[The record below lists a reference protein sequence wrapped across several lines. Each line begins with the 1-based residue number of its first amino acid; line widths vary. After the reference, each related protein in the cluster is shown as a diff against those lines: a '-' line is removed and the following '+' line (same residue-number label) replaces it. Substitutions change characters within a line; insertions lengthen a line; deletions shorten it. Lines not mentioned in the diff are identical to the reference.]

1 MRIRRYTRLILA
13 SAALLLFL
21 SSCAGGPES
30 SGRLGAGREVAGG
43 PGAVSPGAGREGTEA
58 AGGAGSGEAPGT
70 YSPLLQLDPQVGYD
84 TLENGLTYYVRRNTT
99 PENRVQLRLVVDA
112 GSVLEREDQLGLA
125 HFVEHMAFNGTEEYE
140 KNTIIDYLEKSGM
153 SFGHD
158 INAYTSFDQTV
169 YKLDLPTDDPETVLR
184 GLDILKEWAFNIAF
198 DPEEVDKERQV
209 IIEEWRSGRSA
220 DSRLRD
226 EYLPV
231 LLRGSRYAE
240 RLPIGSMDV
249 IRRTTAADL
258 KEFYDSWY
266 LPDNMA
272 VIIVGDIDPEKMSGE
287 VRRIF
292 SPFGHEGGASKPAA
306 EGSPELA
313 SDGRADSRAG
323 SRTEGAPKPAADNR
337 EENAQRPSY
346 SVPEADEPAFIL
358 ATDPEARRIRVQ
370 IIRLHNAF
378 TLKTEE
384 DYRTSL
390 ALAMYNQMV
399 GDRLSEKTE
408 QADPPYVSGYFSVSD
423 FLRNDAATL
432 WGATAREGQVDRA
445 LRELL
450 VEAARVERFGFTGGE
465 LQRARENILS
475 WLRRAYE
482 ERDKTESQ
490 RLVNEY
496 VAHFLSGEAAPG
508 IEKEWELARR
518 FLPEIT
524 LNDIRRVGREIVRSG
539 GRETFIITGPEKRDL
554 DYITEA
560 ELQELA
566 AEVNNT
572 EIQPYRDDF
581 SGEEFFDRPLTP
593 GTVTAEIEAP
603 DGVYRGFTLSN
614 GARVLYRQTDF
625 KNEEILFSAFSPGG
639 ASLID
644 TERYFAARLG
654 PNFVDASGLAGY
666 SPSELKKQL
675 AGRQVSVNP
684 YIGELFEGFSGST
697 RPEDLELLY
706 QLVHL
711 YFTSIRE
718 APDLFASYQQRL
730 AGVLANRGQDPQV
743 QFSDRISELLFE
755 DHPRRAP
762 VTAEVVQALDPDDV
776 YGIFRERF
784 SSPSDFTF
792 VFVGNVDPVLIR
804 DLSARYLG
812 SIPAR
817 PAEEWRDTGV
827 RYTDEAQ
834 SAVVNSGIEEK
845 SSVVRLYPGDYTWS
859 LEENTAL
866 SGLEQLLDI
875 RLREEVREEAGGTYS
890 VGVSIST
897 SRYPED
903 DYLLTINFSTDPARV
918 EELSGIIETELRSL
932 QESAVDESYLE
943 KIRSILT
950 KSLEDARQTNE
961 YWLGT
966 IGRIEQYGLDPAEV
980 FAEEERIRGLTAEGL
995 REAAARYISGAVLVE
1010 AVLYPAEYQTVSQ

>member
-1 MRIRRYTRLILA
+1 MRIPGYTRFILA

-21 SSCAGGPES
+21 SSCVS
-30 SGRLGAGREVAGG
+30 G
-43 PGAVSPGAGREGTEA
+43 PGGFDRPATAAHRAGD
-58 AGGAGSGEAPGT
+58 SEAPRPD
-70 YSPLLQLDPQVGYD
+70 SPLLQLDPQVGYG
-84 TLENGLTYYVRRNTT
+84 TLENGLTYYVRNNTT

-153 SFGHD
+153 SFGPD

-169 YKLDLPTDDPETVLR
+169 YKLDLPTEDPETIVR

-272 VIIVGDIDPEKMSGE
+272 VIVVGDIDSEKIAGE
-287 VRRIF
+287 VRRVF
-292 SPFGHEGGASKPAA
+292 SPFGLEDRVS
-306 EGSPELA
+306 E
-313 SDGRADSRAG
+313 
-323 SRTEGAPKPAADNR
+323 PAADNR
-337 EENAQRPSY
+337 EENTQRPSY
-346 SVPEADEPAFIL
+346 SVPEATQPAFIL
-358 ATDPEARRIRVQ
+358 ATDPEARRTRVQ
-370 IIRLHNAF
+370 IIRLHEAF
-378 TLKTEE
+378 TLQTEE

-475 WLRRAYE
+475 WMRRAYE

-508 IEKEWELARR
+508 IVKEWELARR

-524 LNDIRRVGREIVRSG
+524 LDDILRVGNEIVRTG
-539 GRETFIITGPEKRDL
+539 GRETFIITGPEKEDL
-554 DYITEA
+554 NYITET

-566 AEVNNT
+566 AEVDAA
-572 EIQPYRDDF
+572 ELEPYRDDF
-581 SGEEFFDRPLTP
+581 TGEEFFDLPLAP
-593 GTVTAEIEAP
+593 GTVTAEFEAP
-603 DGVYRGFTLSN
+603 DGAYRGFTLSN
-614 GARVLYRQTDF
+614 GARVLYKQTDF

-644 TERYFAARLG
+644 TDRYFAARLA
-654 PNFVDASGLAGY
+654 PNFVDASGLAEYG
-666 SPSELKKQL
+666 PSELKKQL
-675 AGRQVSVNP
+675 TGRQVSVNP

-706 QLVHL
+706 QLVYL

-718 APDLFASYQQRL
+718 APDLFSSYQQRL

-743 QFSDRISELLFE
+743 QLSDRITELLFE
-755 DHPRRAP
+755 DNPRRAP
-762 VTAEVVQALDPDDV
+762 VTAEVVQELDPDDV

-792 VFVGNVDPVLIR
+792 IFTGNVDPVLIR

-845 SSVVRLYPGDYTWS
+845 SSVVLLYPCDYTWS
-859 LEENTAL
+859 LTENTVL

-875 RLREEVREEAGGTYS
+875 RLREEVREDAGGTYG

-918 EELSGIIETELRSL
+918 EELTGIIEAELQYL
-932 QESAVDESYLE
+932 QENTADETYLE

-950 KSLEDARQTNE
+950 KSLEDARQTNG
-961 YWLGT
+961 YWLGA
-966 IGRIEQYGLDPAEV
+966 IGRIEQYGLDPVEV

-1010 AVLYPAEYQTVSQ
+1010 AVLYPAEYQTMSQ

>member
-1 MRIRRYTRLILA
+1 MRIRRYTRFTLA
-13 SAALLLFL
+13 TAALLLFL

-30 SGRLGAGREVAGG
+30 SGR
-43 PGAVSPGAGREGTEA
+43 PGAVREGAEA
-58 AGGAGSGEAPGT
+58 AGGSAPD
-70 YSPLLQLDPQVGYD
+70 SPLLQLDPQVDFG
-84 TLENGLTYYVRRNTT
+84 TLENGLDYYVRRNTT
-99 PENRVQLRLVVDA
+99 PENRVQLRLVVNA

-125 HFVEHMAFNGTEEYE
+125 HFVEHMAFNGTERYE
-140 KNTIIDYLEKSGM
+140 KNTIIDYLEKTGM
-153 SFGHD
+153 SFGPD

-169 YKLDLPTDDPETVLR
+169 YKLDLPTEDPETIVR

-249 IRRTTAADL
+249 IRRTTPEDL

-266 LPDNMA
+266 LPENMA
-272 VIIVGDIDPEKMSGE
+272 VIVVGDIDSEKMVAE
-287 VRRIF
+287 LRRLF
-292 SPFGHEGGASKPAA
+292 SPFGPEGGREPAIDN
-306 EGSPELA
+306 
-313 SDGRADSRAG
+313 SDVI
-323 SRTEGAPKPAADNR
+323 
-337 EENAQRPSY
+337 AQRPSY
-346 SVPEADEPAFIL
+346 SVPEAVQPAFIL
-358 ATDPEARRIRVQ
+358 ATDPEARRTRVQ
-370 IIRLHNAF
+370 IIRLHEAF
-378 TLKTEE
+378 TLETEE

-399 GDRLSEKTE
+399 GDRLAEKTE

-423 FLRNDAATL
+423 FLRNDGATL

-450 VEAARVERFGFTGGE
+450 IEAARVERFGFTEGE

-482 ERDKTESQ
+482 ERDKTESR

-496 VAHFLSGEAAPG
+496 VAHFLSSEAAPG
-508 IEKEWELARR
+508 IEKEWDLAQR

-524 LNDIRRVGREIVRSG
+524 LEDIQRVGREIVRTG

-554 DYITEA
+554 DYITEV
-560 ELQELA
+560 ELQGLVS
-566 AEVNNT
+566 EVNNA
-572 EIQPYRDDF
+572 ELQPYRDDF
-581 SGEEFFDRPLTP
+581 TGEEFFNLPLTP

-603 DGVYRGFTLSN
+603 DGTYRGFTLSN
-614 GARVLYRQTDF
+614 GARVLYKQTDF

-644 TERYFAARLG
+644 TGRYFAARLA
-654 PNFVDASGLAGY
+654 PNFIDASGLAGY

-675 AGRQVSVNP
+675 TGRQVSVNP

-718 APDLFASYQQRL
+718 APDLFSSYQQRL
-730 AGVLANRGQDPQV
+730 AGVLANRDQDPQV
-743 QFSDRISELLFE
+743 QLGDRISELLFE

-762 VTAEVVQALDPDDV
+762 VTSEVVQELNPDNV

-827 RYTDEAQ
+827 RYTDEVQ
-834 SAVVNSGIEEK
+834 TVVVNAGIEEK
-845 SSVVRLYPGDYTWS
+845 SSVVRLYPGDYSWS
-859 LEENTAL
+859 LEENTVL
-866 SGLEQLLDI
+866 SGLEQLIDI
-875 RLREEVREEAGGTYS
+875 RLREEVREEAGGTYG

-918 EELSGIIETELRSL
+918 EELTGIIETELQSL
-932 QESAVDESYLE
+932 QERAVDESYLE

-961 YWLGT
+961 YWLGA
-966 IGRIEQYGLDPAEV
+966 IGRIEQYGLDPVEV
-980 FAEEERIRGLTAEGL
+980 FAEEERIRGITAEGL
-995 REAAARYISGAVLVE
+995 REAASRYISGAVLVE
-1010 AVLYPAEYQTVSQ
+1010 AVLYPAEYQTMSQ

>member
-1 MRIRRYTRLILA
+1 MRIRSYTRFILSA
-13 SAALLLFL
+13 AALLLFFT
-21 SSCAGGPES
+21 SCVSGPGGS
-30 SGRLGAGREVAGG
+30 DRLGAGGPDGIASRNAG
-43 PGAVSPGAGREGTEA
+43 A
-58 AGGAGSGEAPGT
+58 AGGAAPD
-70 YSPLLQLDPQVGYD
+70 SPLLQLDPQVGYG

-153 SFGHD
+153 SFGPD

-169 YKLDLPTDDPETVLR
+169 YKLDLPTEDPETIVR
-184 GLDILKEWAFNIAF
+184 GIDILKEWAFNIAF

-266 LPDNMA
+266 LPGNMA
-272 VIIVGDIDPEKMSGE
+272 VIVVGDIDPEKIADE

-292 SPFGHEGGASKPAA
+292 SPFGHEGGASKPSA
-306 EGSPELA
+306 EGSPETA
-313 SDGRADSRAG
+313 
-323 SRTEGAPKPAADNR
+323 EDNR
-337 EENAQRPSY
+337 EESAQRPSY
-346 SVPEADEPAFIL
+346 SVPEAKDPAFIL
-358 ATDPEARRIRVQ
+358 ATDPEARRTRVQ
-370 IIRLHNAF
+370 IIRLHEAF

-450 VEAARVERFGFTGGE
+450 LEAARVERFGFNEGE

-475 WLRRAYE
+475 WMRRAYE
-482 ERDKTESQ
+482 ERDKTDSE

-496 VAHFLSGEAAPG
+496 AAHFLSGEAAPG
-508 IEKEWELARR
+508 IAKEWELAQR
-518 FLPEIT
+518 FLPEIS
-524 LNDIRRVGREIVRSG
+524 LDDIRQVGREIVRTG
-539 GRETFIITGPEKRDL
+539 GRETFIITGPEKQDL

-560 ELQELA
+560 ELQELSAEVDA
-566 AEVNNT
+566 AEI
-572 EIQPYRDDF
+572 EPYRDDF
-581 SGEEFFDRPLTP
+581 TGEKFFDLPLTP
-593 GTVTAEIEAP
+593 GTVTAEFEAP
-603 DGVYRGFTLSN
+603 DGAYRGFTLSN
-614 GARVLYRQTDF
+614 GARVLYKQTDF
-625 KNEEILFSAFSPGG
+625 RNEEVLFSAFSPGG

-644 TERYFAARLG
+644 TDRYFAARLA

-675 AGRQVSVNP
+675 TGRQVSVNP
-684 YIGELFEGFSGST
+684 YIGELFEGFSGNT

-706 QLVHL
+706 QLVYL

-718 APDLFASYQQRL
+718 APELFSSYQQRL
-730 AGVLANRGQDPQV
+730 AGVLANRDQDPQV
-743 QFSDRISELLFE
+743 QLSDRITGLLFE
-755 DHPRRAP
+755 DNPRRAP
-762 VTAEVVQALDPDDV
+762 VTSEVVQELDPELV

-817 PAEEWRDTGV
+817 PAEEWRDNGI
-827 RYTDEAQ
+827 RYTDEPQ
-834 SAVVNSGIEEK
+834 TAVVNSGIEEK
-845 SSVVRLYPGDYTWS
+845 SSVVLLYPGDYTWS
-859 LEENTAL
+859 LTENTAL

-875 RLREEVREEAGGTYS
+875 RLREEVREDAGGTYG

-918 EELSGIIETELRSL
+918 EELTGIIEAELRSL
-932 QESAVDESYLE
+932 QDNAIDESYVE

-950 KSLEDARQTNE
+950 KSLEDARQTNR

-966 IGRIEQYGLDPAEV
+966 ISRIEQYNLDPVEV
-980 FAEEERIRGLTAEGL
+980 FAEEKRIRAITAEGL
-995 REAAARYISGAVLVE
+995 RETAARYISGAVLVE
-1010 AVLYPAEYQTVSQ
+1010 AVLYPAEYQTMSQ

>member
-1 MRIRRYTRLILA
+1 MRIRRYTRFILA

-21 SSCAGGPES
+21 STCAGGPES
-30 SGRLGAGREVAGG
+30 SGRLGGDREGASG
-43 PGAVSPGAGREGTEA
+43 PGAVSPGASREGTEA
-58 AGGAGSGEAPGT
+58 AGEAVPD
-70 YSPLLQLDPQVGYD
+70 SPLLQLDPRVDYGILD
-84 TLENGLTYYVRRNTT
+84 NGLTYYVRRNTT

-125 HFVEHMAFNGTEEYE
+125 HFVEHMAFNGTVNYE

-153 SFGHD
+153 SFGPD

-266 LPDNMA
+266 LPANMA
-272 VIIVGDIDPEKMSGE
+272 VIVVGDIDPEKISGE
-287 VRRIF
+287 VRRVF
-292 SPFGHEGGASKPAA
+292 SPFGHEGGAPELTSE
-306 EGSPELA
+306 EGAPELA
-313 SDGRADSRAG
+313 ADRRADSLAG
-323 SRTEGAPKPAADNR
+323 SRSDGAPKPAADNR
-337 EENAQRPSY
+337 EGSAQRPSY
-346 SVPEADEPAFIL
+346 SVPEADEPAFVL

-370 IIRLHNAF
+370 IIRLHEAF
-378 TLKTEE
+378 TLMTEE

-408 QADPPYVSGYFSVSD
+408 QANPPYVSGYFSVSD

-475 WLRRAYE
+475 WMRRAYE
-482 ERDKTESQ
+482 ERDKTESE

-496 VAHFLSGEAAPG
+496 VTHFLSGDAAPG
-508 IEKEWELARR
+508 IEKEWELARC

-524 LNDIRRVGREIVRSG
+524 LEDISRVGNEIVRSG
-539 GRETFIITGPEKRDL
+539 GRETFIITGPEKKDL
-554 DYITEA
+554 DYITEV
-560 ELQELA
+560 ELQKLA
-566 AEVNNT
+566 AEVDAM
-572 EIQPYRDDF
+572 ELEPYRDNF
-581 SGEEFFDRPLTP
+581 SGDEFFDRPLTP
-593 GTVTAEIEAP
+593 GTVTAEFESP
-603 DGVYRGFTLSN
+603 DGSYRGFTLSN
-614 GARVLYRQTDF
+614 GARVLYKQTDF
-625 KNEEILFSAFSPGG
+625 KNEEVLFSAFSPGG

-644 TERYFAARLG
+644 TERYFAARLA
-654 PNFVDASGLAGY
+654 PNFVDASGLAEY

-718 APDLFASYQQRL
+718 APELFASYQQRL
-730 AGVLANRGQDPQV
+730 AGVLANRDQDPQV

-762 VTAEVVQALDPDDV
+762 VTAEVVQAL
-776 YGIFRERF
+776 
-784 SSPSDFTF
+784 
-792 VFVGNVDPVLIR
+792 
-804 DLSARYLG
+804 
-812 SIPAR
+812 
-817 PAEEWRDTGV
+817 
-827 RYTDEAQ
+827 
-834 SAVVNSGIEEK
+834 
-845 SSVVRLYPGDYTWS
+845 
-859 LEENTAL
+859 
-866 SGLEQLLDI
+866 
-875 RLREEVREEAGGTYS
+875 
-890 VGVSIST
+890 
-897 SRYPED
+897 
-903 DYLLTINFSTDPARV
+903 
-918 EELSGIIETELRSL
+918 
-932 QESAVDESYLE
+932 
-943 KIRSILT
+943 
-950 KSLEDARQTNE
+950 
-961 YWLGT
+961 
-966 IGRIEQYGLDPAEV
+966 
-980 FAEEERIRGLTAEGL
+980 
-995 REAAARYISGAVLVE
+995 
-1010 AVLYPAEYQTVSQ
+1010 